1 VSDYSDDFADADA
14 PVGEVPPPAA
24 GGRAFGIS
32 IDDVAAEYV
41 DAAVKAQIK
50 KQIADVAVEAVS
62 TVFTEEVIE
71 ELRARSIRS
80 AEEALREQVEAD
92 AADQDRAAAAP
103 AADAAEPPGE
113 LVFGSVDEFVRE
125 QLRVMYRR
133 VVGERSPRRWAADWW
148 NYPEAVSR
156 LDALWRSWEN
166 ARQDPVAMSAWW
178 RDHLDHHMPILMSQ
192 DGPFATATASAAAG
206 EMLPCDPPPPS
217 MFPDQRLS

>member
-1 VSDYSDDFADADA
+1 MSDYSDDFTDADEPMGA
-14 PVGEVPPPAA
+14 VPPP
-24 GGRAFGIS
+24 
-32 IDDVAAEYV
+32 E
-41 DAAVKAQIK
+41 
-50 KQIADVAVEAVS
+50 
-62 TVFTEEVIE
+62 
-71 ELRARSIRS
+71 
-80 AEEALREQVEAD
+80 
-92 AADQDRAAAAP
+92 
-103 AADAAEPPGE
+103 AEPPAE

-133 VVGERSPRRWAADWW
+133 VVGERTPRRWAADWW

-217 MFPDQRLS
+217 MFPDQRAL

>member
-1 VSDYSDDFADADA
+1 MSDYADDFADADE
-14 PVGEVPPPAA
+14 P
-24 GGRAFGIS
+24 
-32 IDDVAAEYV
+32 DTTD
-41 DAAVKAQIK
+41 
-50 KQIADVAVEAVS
+50 
-62 TVFTEEVIE
+62 
-71 ELRARSIRS
+71 
-80 AEEALREQVEAD
+80 
-92 AADQDRAAAAP
+92 AAP
-103 AADAAEPPGE
+103 AAPE

-133 VVGERSPRRWAADWW
+133 VVGERTPRRWAADWW

-217 MFPDQRLS
+217 MFPDQRLT